1 MRFDLTEEQQQ
12 LKQEIRTYLE
22 THITDELLEE
32 VKTTTQGGP
41 LWNEYIRKMGEDG
54 WLGVGWPV
62 EYGGQGKTPLEQYI
76 FLEEISRSGVNIPF
90 ITLETVGP
98 TLMKLGSEQQ
108 KEYFLPKILRGEVE
122 IAIGYSE
129 PNAGTDLASLQTTAI
144 RDGDSYVINGQ
155 KVFTT
160 NAHVA
165 DYIWL
170 AARTDPSAPKHKGIS
185 IFLVPTNVEGY
196 SCTPMDLMGKGVSN
210 VTFYDNV
217 RVPLDAIVGEEN
229 KGWHYLTSQLS
240 LERLMLST
248 YSEMERVVEDIIE
261 WANETV
267 IDGKR
272 IIDDEWVHTSLAEL
286 TVDLEVLR
294 LLNYRAA
301 WAHENEKTAPF
312 RPSMN
317 KVLSS
322 ELNSKTY
329 DICMQVMKLFG
340 QLSADSKHAVLK
352 GRVESFAQAA
362 LILLFGGGANDV
374 MRDLVAR
381 FGLELAK
388 SS

>member
-41 LWNEYIRKMGEDG
+41 LWNEYIRKMGKDG

-98 TLMKLGSEQQ
+98 TLMKLGSKAQ

-267 IDGKR
+267 VDGKR

-286 TVDLEVLR
+286 TVDIEVLR

-329 DICMQVMKLFG
+329 DICMQIMKLFG
-340 QLSADSKHAVLK
+340 QLGTDSEYAVLK